1 MSSTILEPEVEIP
14 VGVELPIEENPEPPY
29 GPGPT
34 NLKQR
39 VRDLLITIFK
49 GHEEYLGWTPD

>member
-1 MSSTILEPEVEIP
+1 MSSTILEPEVKIA
-14 VGVELPIEENPEPPY
+14 VGVEVPVEENSEPPY
-29 GPGPT
+29 KPGPT

-39 VRDLLITIFK
+39 VRALLITIFK

>member
-14 VGVELPIEENPEPPY
+14 VGVEVPVEGNPEPAY
-29 GPGPT
+29 KPGPI

-39 VRDLLITIFK
+39 VGDLLITIFK

>member
-1 MSSTILEPEVEIP
+1 MPSTVLEPEVESP
-14 VGVELPIEENPEPPY
+14 VELELPVEKISEPPY
-29 GPGPT
+29 APKPT

>member
-1 MSSTILEPEVEIP
+1 MPSTILEPEVEIP
-14 VGVELPIEENPEPPY
+14 VGAELPVEKNPEPPCE
-29 GPGPT
+29 PAPT

-39 VRDLLITIFK
+39 MRDLLITIFK